1 MKNIHFFVFILFLFS
16 TQLSAQ
22 LNVSKKASIS
32 VITCGPGTELY
43 STFGHSALRVY
54 DPINGLDK
62 IYNYGTFNFNAPNFY
77 MNFAKGKLTY
87 ELSTSSFSWFL
98 RIYQYEN
105 RWVKSQVLNLNQT
118 DVQKVFDFL
127 ENNAKLENKAYQYD
141 FFYDNCSTKIE
152 EVITTV
158 LGDKVSFSN
167 SHITISKSHR
177 DLIDDY
183 TKNQKWGK
191 FGIDLALGSVIDD
204 NATKDD
210 YKFLPDY
217 IYEAF
222 NNAKIGSDKPLVKSN
237 ITFLKEKTTEQAFS
251 LITPFIVFLI
261 LSFIIIAITFIN
273 YKFNTRSKWL
283 DFTLYFITGFIGVI
297 VLLLWFATSHTATY
311 QNFNFLWAFAP
322 NLIVAFYLLKSKLP
336 KWTFYYNLILL
347 VLIGLMGLLWLIQF
361 QVFNI
366 AILPIII
373 ALTLRYLFL
382 IKTTVK

>member
-217 IYEAF
+217 IYDQCQVRRHKQSSAP
-222 NNAKIGSDKPLVKSN
+222 KSPKP
-237 ITFLKEKTTEQAFS
+237 
-251 LITPFIVFLI
+251 
-261 LSFIIIAITFIN
+261 AI
-273 YKFNTRSKWL
+273 
-283 DFTLYFITGFIGVI
+283 
-297 VLLLWFATSHTATY
+297 
-311 QNFNFLWAFAP
+311 
-322 NLIVAFYLLKSKLP
+322 
-336 KWTFYYNLILL
+336 
-347 VLIGLMGLLWLIQF
+347 
-361 QVFNI
+361 
-366 AILPIII
+366 
-373 ALTLRYLFL
+373 
-382 IKTTVK
+382 